1 MGPITPDLD
10 KDIPSGKKKKEW
22 FSSVVKIETDVR
34 VSKEIEET
42 LVAQDFSV
50 LIFI

>member
-1 MGPITPDLD
+1 M
-10 KDIPSGKKKKEW
+10 W
-22 FSSVVKIETDVR
+22 FSSVVKTETDVR

-42 LVAQDFSV
+42 LVGQDFSV

>member
-1 MGPITPDLD
+1 M
-10 KDIPSGKKKKEW
+10 KKNEW

-34 VSKEIEET
+34 VSKEIKET